1 MLIISEKQIEEMY
14 EMKDA
19 LYDVKRVLT
28 SMTKGKIDNPIRT
41 VIDIPEKTASA
52 VYMPSADLVDEIAT
66 LKAVT
71 IFPENP
77 SIGKPTTQGLM
88 LVTDAKNGEH
98 LAIMDASYLT
108 RVRTG
113 ALTGLATDQLARTDA
128 ATLTVIGTGGMA
140 FDQVLGVLAVR
151 DIKKIHLVNP
161 TYENAVAFKE
171 LLEDSSI
178 DDKIEIDIMENVA
191 DAVKPADVICCST
204 RSDTPV
210 FDGADIKAGTHVNGV
225 GSYLPTMREVDFEF
239 IKRADKIVVDDL
251 DGCQEEAGEIIH
263 ANKQKNWDFDDIHG
277 ELKEL
282 VTNKIDERTSDN
294 EITFFKS
301 VGAAYFDL
309 AVAKGVYHKALKLGI
324 GTKAEI

>member
-1 MLIISEKQIEEMY
+1 MLIISEKQIESMY
-14 EMKDA
+14 DMSDA

-28 SMTKGKIDNPIRT
+28 SMTKGKIENPIRT
-41 VIDIPEKTASA
+41 VIDIPDKTASA
-52 VYMPSADLVDEIAT
+52 VYMPSADLVDKVAT

-77 SIGKPTTQGLM
+77 TIGKPTTQGLI
-88 LVTDAKNGEH
+88 LLTDATNGEH

-113 ALTGLATDQLARTDA
+113 ALTGLATNQLARTNA
-128 ATLTVIGTGGMA
+128 KTLTVIGTGGMA

-151 DIKKIHLVNP
+151 SIERIYLVNP
-161 TYENAVAFKE
+161 TYENAVDFKE
-171 LLEDSSI
+171 KLQNSSI
-178 DDKIEIDIMENVA
+178 DDQIQIDIIEDVTE
-191 DAVKPADVICCST
+191 AVKRADVICCST

-239 IKRADKIVVDDL
+239 IKRANKIVVDDL
-251 DGCQEEAGEIIH
+251 EGCQEEAGEIIH
-263 ANKQKNWDFDDIHG
+263 ANKQKNWGFDDIHG

-282 VTNKIDERTSDN
+282 VTNQIDERTFDD

-309 AVAKGVYHKALKLGI
+309 AVAKGVYRKATELNV